1 MHLLLSAGLLLGL
14 ARPAA
19 KQRLAGL
26 FGADADPVL
35 ACPRD
40 GSALFPER
48 AIYGRTRREAR
59 VSAGG
64 VRYPVADGE
73 YVDLLA
79 SSGRGDG
86 DGITPGRLA
95 EEVREAFATRT
106 QTQMFRT
113 PVLGFLYERGW
124 RQQFRAAGFPGI
136 EKEYDEVSAFFEPVA
151 AQGRGVVVDMS
162 CGSGLM
168 YRRLLAGRIGG
179 SGRTLAC
186 DYSEVML
193 KETRRRALEQGLAP
207 AALELL
213 RCDVAQLPM
222 RDGAVDAMHAGA
234 ALHSWPNLEKGLSE
248 IRRVLRPDGGRF
260 FATTFLRGAY
270 PGTTSATPG
279 QSGGG
284 GGSFRFFE
292 SEEELRQLLIAA
304 GFPPDGVSVR
314 REGRGCAIVKAVLG
328 GAAAGGGSTAAAAA
342 PRAAVAGVAAAGMVA
357 AAAAPPSTAAAARP
371 PSASAAASPAPLS
384 ASGGAA
390 AAEAAGGD
398 GRSGVVGGAGG
409 AGGARDRRR
418 DGAGAGEASG
428 KAALEATIAQEE
440 EEMIEELLDDQGIQ
454 DYMWSD

>member
-1 MHLLLSAGLLLGL
+1 MLLSAGLLLGL

-19 KQRLAGL
+19 KQRLTGL
-26 FGADADPVL
+26 FGADGASADPVL

-168 YRRLLAGRIGG
+168 
-179 SGRTLAC
+179 
-186 DYSEVML
+186 
-193 KETRRRALEQGLAP
+193 
-207 AALELL
+207 
-213 RCDVAQLPM
+213 
-222 RDGAVDAMHAGA
+222 
-234 ALHSWPNLEKGLSE
+234 
-248 IRRVLRPDGGRF
+248 
-260 FATTFLRGAY
+260 
-270 PGTTSATPG
+270 
-279 QSGGG
+279 
-284 GGSFRFFE
+284 
-292 SEEELRQLLIAA
+292 
-304 GFPPDGVSVR
+304 
-314 REGRGCAIVKAVLG
+314 
-328 GAAAGGGSTAAAAA
+328 
-342 PRAAVAGVAAAGMVA
+342 
-357 AAAAPPSTAAAARP
+357 
-371 PSASAAASPAPLS
+371 
-384 ASGGAA
+384 
-390 AAEAAGGD
+390 
-398 GRSGVVGGAGG
+398 
-409 AGGARDRRR
+409 
-418 DGAGAGEASG
+418 
-428 KAALEATIAQEE
+428 
-440 EEMIEELLDDQGIQ
+440 
-454 DYMWSD
+454 